1 MSEPA
6 PLVAGRYERGPVFS
20 GSAGGGVAVG
30 ERRGASEPTGR
41 SWLARDTVLQ
51 RRVLLKE
58 LAAEPERADEALHG
72 ARVASR
78 LSHPHLVA
86 VYDVVTDSQP
96 PLLVLELVDGPTLT
110 AQVREQGQLRPHDDA
125 VLGAQL
131 ASGLAAVHRAGLVHG
146 GVGPSSVLIG
156 ADGAPKLTEPI
167 DHDPT
172 LTGERGRSADVWALG
187 TTLRAVLAGGGRGTE
202 LGAVL
207 AAMTAKDPS
216 RRLTADEAHR
226 RLADLADEPEV
237 DPAVGFGLFP
247 WADDVPDETVVIPR
261 SEGGSRRLAQ
271 PAAGVAAAAGAAG
284 PAGAVGAA
292 GATGA
297 MGAAAGA
304 GGTGAATGVVAGG
317 GAAASLRPG
326 ARPRRRRGAG
336 LLVTGLVGAVVLVAG
351 VAFALTRAADTAIP
365 VEVTTTTTRD
375 TTTTGTPTR
384 TSSTTPSTTVPTPT
398 TTAPV
403 APPPTTTAPP
413 APTTTQ
419 APPPTTTSTPRSTS
433 TTPSLTATTTTSS
446 STSTSSTAVPPSSF
460 TVAPP
465 ITTTPTSTSTQPT
478 TTVPTTA
485 PSTPP
490 ATSDPTTQ
498 PSSGGSSS
506 PTPQTSDR

>member
-261 SEGGSRRLAQ
+261 GEGGSRRLAQ
-271 PAAGVAAAAGAAG
+271 PAAG
-284 PAGAVGAA
+284 
-292 GATGA
+292 
-297 MGAAAGA
+297 
-304 GGTGAATGVVAGG
+304 ATGVAAGG

-375 TTTTGTPTR
+375 TTTAGTPTR

-433 TTPSLTATTTTSS
+433 TTPSLTATTTTS
-446 STSTSSTAVPPSSF
+446 TSTSSTAVPPSSF
-460 TVAPP
+460 TVTPP
-465 ITTTPTSTSTQPT
+465 ITTTPTSTTTQPT

-506 PTPQTSDR
+506 PAPQTSDR